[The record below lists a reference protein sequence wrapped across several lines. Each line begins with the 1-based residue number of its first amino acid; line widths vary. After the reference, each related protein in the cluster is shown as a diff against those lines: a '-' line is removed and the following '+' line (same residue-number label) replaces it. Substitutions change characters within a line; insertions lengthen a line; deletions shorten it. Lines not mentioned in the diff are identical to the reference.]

1 MLAWPGEAHGGGA
14 NRAAGLAAKEAAGAE
29 TVPGAGTAACATG
42 AAGKAV
48 AAVTA
53 LAAML
58 IVLPADIVQG
68 ETATGTECGSKL
80 ALPQGLQLWRI
91 EGHDGSA
98 ARVAAQQVSIAAM
111 KQRSD

>member
-14 NRAAGLAAKEAAGAE
+14 NRAAGLAAEEAAGAE

-58 IVLPADIVQG
+58 IVPPADIVQG
-68 ETATGTECGSKL
+68 ETATGTECGSNS
-80 ALPQGLQLWRI
+80 
-91 EGHDGSA
+91 D
-98 ARVAAQQVSIAAM
+98 RVILIRAYRC
-111 KQRSD
+111 RSGVIVITYIYHKIVFII